1 MDVVEHFQH
10 QHKTNETEQLR
21 HWQTAEIFGTEN
33 KQCLSHMHAK
43 TDVCRANWM
52 LKCIKSCGHW
62 TKMQQNSHT
71 RKKYLRSQHAFIEG
85 LSWTEAD
92 SGTKKCLCFFCCFCI
107 FTHAHLH
114 FVKSWFRWRHSSVV
128 VASIEQ
134 ALVHKHSHH
143 TLCWHSNYHETK
155 SWKETLILLQFLLSF
170 RQFSHIFYWPFSLSF
185 LPNFTGN

>member
-10 QHKTNETEQLR
+10 QQKTNETEQHR

-92 SGTKKCLCFFCCFCI
+92 SGTKKCLCSVFFLLL
-107 FTHAHLH
+107 LH
-114 FVKSWFRWRHSSVV
+114 FHTCTFAFCQELVSV
-128 VASIEQ
+128 ATFICCRCFNWTGAIAQ
-134 ALVHKHSHH
+134 A
-143 TLCWHSNYHETK
+143 
-155 SWKETLILLQFLLSF
+155 FA
-170 RQFSHIFYWPFSLSF
+170 SHIMLTLK
-185 LPNFTGN
+185 LP